1 METTALRQLL
11 KSLCSN
17 LHWEYSVFWKL
28 NHRSQMVLGWED
40 GYWACP
46 KTTELVE
53 NIPGDIYFKGVNEIY
68 SLASKM
74 NIGDDDVME
83 YRIGRALADMSCHQY
98 AMGDGAIGEVAYTGS
113 HRWVLFEN
121 DFASECNSKLVPE
134 YPEEWLLQFAAGIK
148 TIVLVPVLP
157 HGVVQL
163 GSLEWVAEDLALIA
177 YVIDRFNA
185 LYNMA
190 HINIPFTSNRD
201 IQSQSSS
208 SLMSGFLENPL
219 EPSDMTIT
227 LLKAGDLKAF
237 NHIRPNKNKFST
249 LNEVLPMSMYQDA
262 VQVSETKLPQFFG
275 NVGQN
280 VTSSPPDSL
289 IVVSTPLCQPINTS
303 QLETL
308 ESKLLGLSC
317 LNELQAYPQFS
328 NYNLGASVEPSCG
341 ISHLCSEL
349 MTLGDTR
356 VNDAGHKSASS
367 ITSLP
372 IDSELH
378 EALGQVFQNHIIEDM
393 HNSSFLIEDSCRSS
407 SLTRNIDMFNGAEPS
422 SLAKADDANH
432 LLEAI
437 VASVSSCID
446 DSLAS
451 RFKSSTS
458 STTSS
463 GRGAS
468 LFELQSQSEASALI
482 NDDSTPWSDFRSSF
496 VSCDTSTFTGSVSF
510 NNTRSKLIDKEQQ
523 GKPKGSMQPRKGNK
537 LSNASKRRARIGEN
551 QRPRPRDRQMIQ
563 DRLEELRQLVPNG
576 AKCSIDSLL
585 DRVVMHMMHLRSIIE
600 QAEKLRHLAPQKV
613 VDRKS
618 WGSSKMKNSSQNGT
632 SWAFEFGDGLQ
643 SCPIVVEDLEY
654 PGHMLIEMLCNERG
668 LFLEIAQVIRNLEFT
683 ILKGTIHYRSNN
695 AWAQF
700 IIEGQKGFHRMDMFW
715 PLMHLWKCRK
725 SPV

>member
-17 LHWEYSVFWKL
+17 SHWEYSVFWKL
-28 NHRSQMVLGWED
+28 NHRNQMVLCWED

-46 KTTELVE
+46 KTAEPVE
-53 NIPGDIYFKGVNEIY
+53 NIPDDIYFEGVNEIF
-68 SLASKM
+68 SSASKM

-83 YRIGRALADMSCHQY
+83 YRIGRAVADMSCHQY
-98 AMGDGAIGEVAYTGS
+98 AIGDGAVGEVAYTGS
-113 HRWVLFEN
+113 HCWVLFEN
-121 DFASECNSKLVPE
+121 DFASECSSKLVPE
-134 YPEEWLLQFAAGIK
+134 YPEEWLLQFAAGVK

-177 YVIDRFNA
+177 FVIDRFNA
-185 LYNMA
+185 LYNVSQ
-190 HINIPFTSNRD
+190 INIPFTSNRD

-208 SLMSGFLENPL
+208 SQMSGFPL
-219 EPSDMTIT
+219 ESSDMTIT
-227 LLKAGDLKAF
+227 LLKAEDLKDF
-237 NHIRPNKNKFST
+237 DHIRPNKNKFST

-262 VQVSETKLPQFFG
+262 VQVSETEHPVLFG

-280 VTSSPPDSL
+280 VTSAPPNSL
-289 IVVSTPLCQPINTS
+289 IAVSTPLCQPINTS

-308 ESKLLGLSC
+308 ESELLGLSC
-317 LNELQAYPQFS
+317 LNELQAYPQFKS
-328 NYNLGASVEPSCG
+328 YNFGASVEPSCG
-341 ISHLCSEL
+341 ISPLCGEL

-356 VNDAGHKSASS
+356 VNDAGHKSTSS

-378 EALGQVFQNHIIEDM
+378 EAHGQAFQNHIVEDM
-393 HNSSFLIEDSCRSS
+393 HNSSFLIEDLCRSL
-407 SLTRNIDMFNGAEPS
+407 SLTHNIDMFNGAEPS
-422 SLAKADDANH
+422 LFAKADDADH

-463 GRGAS
+463 GQGAS
-468 LFELQSQSEASALI
+468 LFRLQSQSEASALI
-482 NDDSTPWSDFRSSF
+482 NDDSTPWSDFRSSI

-523 GKPKGSMQPRKGNK
+523 GKPYGSMQPRKGNK
-537 LSNASKRRARIGEN
+537 LSNASKRRARTGEN

-563 DRLEELRQLVPNG
+563 DRLKELRQLVPNG
-576 AKCSIDSLL
+576 AKCSIDGLL
-585 DRVVMHMMHLRSIIE
+585 DRVVTHMLHLRSMTE
-600 QAEKLRHLAPQKV
+600 QAEKLRHLAPRKV
-613 VDRKS
+613 ADRKS
-618 WGSSKMKNSSQNGT
+618 WGSSEMKNSSQNGT

-683 ILKGTIHYRSNN
+683 ILKGSIHHHSNN
-695 AWAQF
+695 AWAEF
-700 IIEGQKGFHRMDMFW
+700 IVEGQKGFHRMDMFW
-715 PLMHLWKCRK
+715 PLMHLWQCKR